1 MVDCGGSNLIVRTSN
16 YATFALEKTPKGFGT
31 IIGIATSYNG
41 ANQMAIRTPKELNM
55 NGVSPC
61 LTYLKKDFVDAS
73 LTSGGWIQN
82 PVINPSILWAFS
94 TAGGGDYAKISG
106 FLSGNQNSENWFIS
120 PAVDISASINPI
132 LNFRTA
138 GKFSG
143 NPLDVL
149 ISNNYTSGNPNAAT
163 WTALTG
169 YTLGAVTP
177 GYVWAN
183 SGNVSLSAFK
193 NANTRI
199 AFKYTS
205 TTSAAT
211 TWEVDD
217 IIIREN

>member
-1 MVDCGGSNLIVRTSN
+1 
-16 YATFALEKTPKGFGT
+16 
-31 IIGIATSYNG
+31 
-41 ANQMAIRTPKELNM
+41 M